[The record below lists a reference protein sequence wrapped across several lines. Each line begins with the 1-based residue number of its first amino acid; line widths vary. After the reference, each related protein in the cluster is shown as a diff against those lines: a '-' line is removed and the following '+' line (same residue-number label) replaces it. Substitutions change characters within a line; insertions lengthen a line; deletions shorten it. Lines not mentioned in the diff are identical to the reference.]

1 MYDWRCIFHGRRWMS
16 GFVRIHGVFGSFS
29 FVDKMHS
36 PYQHI
41 VFVIMSEL
49 HSSLVELCFIHT
61 YV

>member
-1 MYDWRCIFHGRRWMS
+1 MS
-16 GFVRIHGVFGSFS
+16 DFVRIHGVFGSFS

-61 YV
+61 YMYKSLQMK